1 MKRYTYYMLII
12 SLIMIGTGLF
22 LITPNNEMKTVDTSV
37 MTKSLKSNV
46 INTVSIKKELQKKRL
61 AKKRAEQKKIQA
73 RMASNSNLN
82 LKSKKVNAKTL
93 KSGTGRVSYYGLNC
107 AGCSGRVGAGKALK
121 GSFYNDPKFGYVRA
135 LAAGRE
141 YSYGT
146 IIKISGTPLGTFTGI
161 VLDRGGNIG
170 AGRRFI
176 FDVLVG
182 SEAEAYKYGVSNI
195 KYEVLRYGY

>member
-61 AKKRAEQKKIQA
+61 AKKRAEQKKIQT

-82 LKSKKVNAKTL
+82 
-93 KSGTGRVSYYGLNC
+93 
-107 AGCSGRVGAGKALK
+107 CS
-121 GSFYNDPKFGYVRA
+121 
-135 LAAGRE
+135 
-141 YSYGT
+141 
-146 IIKISGTPLGTFTGI
+146 ISL
-161 VLDRGGNIG
+161 L
-170 AGRRFI
+170 
-176 FDVLVG
+176 
-182 SEAEAYKYGVSNI
+182 
-195 KYEVLRYGY
+195 